1 MHIRQAAAMTGLTP
15 RAIRYYEQT
24 GLLPA
29 SARTEGG
36 YRFYSGDDIDRLRWI
51 AALREWGIPLSSIA
65 GMLDSLGDREAFLL
79 AAGAARQS
87 LYEQWLDASAAL
99 KSLDQ
104 GMAAWQSRA
113 ELPSLD
119 QLNELSRE
127 LQQQR
132 KTRGS
137 WTDGIGWDVM
147 AAVAGEEAPVRSLPA
162 GYSLERYRATLE
174 ELADWLDPLPGETGA
189 DLGCGTGNLTRL
201 LTAGGARL
209 IAVDVSSSM
218 LSLLARSLPQ
228 IETRQGNLLA
238 LPLPDRSCHF
248 AASSFVL
255 QHLRHD
261 ERLLALQEMRR
272 VLLPGG
278 RLAIAAPLTDR
289 ELQRLRRPLAADS
302 CEIYSCGDG
311 MLLAV
316 VS

>member
-104 GMAAWQSRA
+104 GMAAWQSRSG
-113 ELPSLD
+113 LPSLD
-119 QLNELSRE
+119 ELKESSRE

-137 WTDGIGWDVM
+137 WTDGIGWDGM
-147 AAVAGEEAPVRSLPA
+147 AAAAGEEAPVRSLPA
-162 GYSLERYRATLE
+162 GYSLERYVATLA

-201 LTAGGARL
+201 LAAGGARL

-218 LSLLARSLPQ
+218 LALLARSLPQ
-228 IETRQGNLLA
+228 TETRQATCLLCLFLTEA
-238 LPLPDRSCHF
+238 ATSRR
-248 AASSFVL
+248 AASCCSIWIIMNASSHCKKCDVCSCPAAAGD
-255 QHLRHD
+255 RGAV
-261 ERLLALQEMRR
+261 ERQGARR
-272 VLLPGG
+272 
-278 RLAIAAPLTDR
+278 APA
-289 ELQRLRRPLAADS
+289 PFGS
-302 CEIYSCGDG
+302 
-311 MLLAV
+311 
-316 VS
+316 

>member
-1 MHIRQAAAMTGLTP
+1 MHIRKAAAMTGLTP

-51 AALREWGIPLSSIA
+51 AALREWGIPLSSVA
-65 GMLDSLGDREAFLL
+65 GMLDSLGDREAFLR
-79 AAGAARQS
+79 AVGAARQS

-104 GMAAWQSRA
+104 GMAAWQSRTGI
-113 ELPSLD
+113 PSLD

-147 AAVAGEEAPVRSLPA
+147 AAAAGEEAPVRSLPD

-174 ELADWLDPLPGETGA
+174 ELAHWLDPLPGETGA

-201 LTAGGARL
+201 LAAGGARL

-218 LSLLARSLPQ
+218 LSLLSRSLPQ

-248 AASSFVL
+248 VASSFVL

-278 RLAIAAPLTDR
+278 RLSIAAPLTDS
-289 ELQRLRRPLAADS
+289 ELDGLRHPLAAEG

-311 MLLAV
+311 KLLAV